1 MAINIRLS
9 PTLEARARTRS
20 DDLGISINAIVSVAL
35 DAYLNASP
43 HSSHAEPRKEA
54 LPGPLPEPEPP
65 ARSVKRPPGAKATK
79 KERQEYTAFQRAQK
93 KLSL

>member
-35 DAYLNASP
+35 DAYLSATPHGNYGDNRKEPTPSPLPTVASP
-43 HSSHAEPRKEA
+43 A
-54 LPGPLPEPEPP
+54 P
-65 ARSVKRPPGAKATK
+65 AAKPPGAGSSK